1 MASPNSTFTEIIS
14 TTLRQHRQEFA
25 DNVSNNNA
33 LLQRLM
39 TKGRITEVDGGYE
52 IVEPLDYAENSTYQR
67 YSGYDTLNVSVSDVL
82 SAAKYDWKQ
91 SAVHISASGLELRN
105 NSGKNQLI
113 SLATSRMTNAIRT
126 FKNNMSSDVYSD
138 GTTANQIGGLQSIV
152 SDAGTGT
159 VGGINSSTFSFWASN
174 SQKADDPIQGGG
186 AVTVSKSTMT
196 SLMQPLWLEQSR
208 GNDKV
213 DLIVASNDYYT
224 FYWNGL
230 SDLQRYES
238 NHTEAV
244 DGFGSLKFVTA
255 DVVFDGGTSFGG
267 GIASSHMYFLNTD
280 YLKLCV
286 HKDAN
291 MTEVAEQRAINQD
304 AVIIPIIWQGN
315 MVCSNRKLQ
324 GVITASG

>member
-1 MASPNSTFTEIIS
+1 MASPNSTFTEIVS
-14 TTLRQHRQEFA
+14 TTLREHNREFA

-39 TKGRITEVDGGYE
+39 TKGRIDVIDGGYE

-67 YSGYDTLNVSVSDVL
+67 YSGYDSLNVSVSDVL

-91 SAVHISASGLELRN
+91 AAVHISASGLELRN
-105 NSGKNQLI
+105 NSGENQLI
-113 SLATSRMTNAIRT
+113 ALAKSRITNAIRT
-126 FKNNMSSDVYSD
+126 FKNNISSDVYSD

-159 VGGINSSTFSFWASN
+159 VGGINSSSFTFWLSN

-186 AVTVSKSTMT
+186 AVTISKSTMT
-196 SLMQPLWLEQSR
+196 SLMQPLWLELSR

-238 NHTEAV
+238 NHTKAV
-244 DGFGSLKFVTA
+244 DGFESLKFVTA

-280 YLKLCV
+280 YLKLVV
-286 HKDAN
+286 HSDAN

-304 AVIIPIIWQGN
+304 AVVIPIIWQGN